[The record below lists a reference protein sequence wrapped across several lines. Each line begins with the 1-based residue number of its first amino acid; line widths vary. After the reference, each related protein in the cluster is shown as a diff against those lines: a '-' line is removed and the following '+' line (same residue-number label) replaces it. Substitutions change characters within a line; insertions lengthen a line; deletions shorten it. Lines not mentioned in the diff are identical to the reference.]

1 MGQTVIPSQGN
12 GPYAIRT
19 ALGWCVIGPVVMK
32 DGKTISC
39 NRIAVTEASSHGR
52 ARHFAIEGTCQ
63 EVGIQ
68 EMLMEL
74 YMQDFVEP
82 KTAKDEIC
90 DALQKV
96 LYDDKKPIK
105 MMNEETVKI
114 GRHYQKPLPLRSKEV
129 HFPNNRRL
137 AESRLFGIK
146 REMLRDKQFAMHCK
160 GFIEEILLKGYARES
175 AKSPNHGQVCYLSR
189 HDIYH
194 PSKPNKIRVVFDC
207 SAEYKGRCS
216 NKELLPGPGLA
227 N

>member
-1 MGQTVIPSQGN
+1 MEPLVVIPSQGN

-96 LYDDKKPIK
+96 SYDDKKPIK

-137 AESRLFGIK
+137 AESRLVGIK
-146 REMLRDKQFAMHCK
+146 RRMLRYKKFAMLCK
-160 GFIEEILLKGYARES
+160 VSWKNFFLKDMQENQQSHPMMTRSGIFLIMAFTT
-175 AKSPNHGQVCYLSR
+175 QVNQ
-189 HDIYH
+189 
-194 PSKPNKIRVVFDC
+194 KP
-207 SAEYKGRCS
+207 KG
-216 NKELLPGPGLA
+216 GT
-227 N
+227 